1 MISHAIDDVVDDY
14 DVVIMDPPPALGMVS
29 MAVLQ
34 AANAMVI
41 PMPPSVI
48 DFASTVSFI
57 DMARTTMA
65 QLEKLGG
72 RAKPAYNFIK
82 IVASRVDESKSMHRE
97 ILSMMRQVFGGSM
110 INSVLRTSAEIDNA
124 SSRMKTVFE
133 LERPV
138 TSHEVH
144 NRSVRLLTEV
154 CHDIEMEVLRSWD
167 SKAKAHR

>member
-1 MISHAIDDVVDDY
+1 
-14 DVVIMDPPPALGMVS
+14 
-29 MAVLQ
+29 
-34 AANAMVI
+34 
-41 PMPPSVI
+41 
-48 DFASTVSFI
+48 
-57 DMARTTMA
+57 MARTTMA

-124 SSRMKTVFE
+124 SSRMQTVFE

-138 TSHEVH
+138 KSHKVH
-144 NRSVRLLTEV
+144 NRTAGRHVRKEV
-154 CHDIEMEVLRSWD
+154 D
-167 SKAKAHR
+167 

>member
-1 MISHAIDDVVDDY
+1 
-14 DVVIMDPPPALGMVS
+14 

-41 PMPPSVI
+41 PAPASVI

-57 DMARTTMA
+57 DMARTTMK
-65 QLEKLGG
+65 QLEQLGG
-72 RAKPAYNFIK
+72 RAKPAYNFIR
-82 IVASRVDESKSMHRE
+82 IVGSRVDEGKSMHRE
-97 ILSMMRQVFGGSM
+97 ILTMMRQVFGRSM
-110 INSVLRTSAEIDNA
+110 TNGVLRTSAEIDNA

-144 NRSVRLLTEV
+144 TRCMKQLSEV
-154 CHDIEMEVLRSWD
+154 CSEIEADVVRTWPSKSGGDI
-167 SKAKAHR
+167 

>member
-1 MISHAIDDVVDDY
+1 
-14 DVVIMDPPPALGMVS
+14 MVS

-41 PMPPSVI
+41 PVPPSVI

-57 DMARTTMA
+57 DMARTTMK
-65 QLEKLGG
+65 QLEQLAK
-72 RAKPAYNFIK
+72 RVKPAYNFIRL
-82 IVASRVDESKSMHRE
+82 VGSRVDESKSMHRE

-110 INSVLRTSAEIDNA
+110 ATSVLKTSAEIDNA

-133 LERPV
+133 LDRPV

-144 NRSVRLLTEV
+144 NRCMKHLSEV
-154 CHDIEMEVLRSWD
+154 CREIEADVIRSWA
-167 SKAKAHR
+167 SREGEAV

>member
-1 MISHAIDDVVDDY
+1 
-14 DVVIMDPPPALGMVS
+14 
-29 MAVLQ
+29 
-34 AANAMVI
+34 MVI

-65 QLEKLGG
+65 QLERLGG

-82 IVASRVDESKSMHRE
+82 IVASRVDDSKSMHRE

-133 LERPV
+133 LDRPV
-138 TSHEVH
+138 TSHGVH
-144 NRSVRLLTEV
+144 TRSVRLLT
-154 CHDIEMEVLRSWD
+154 RSEERRVGKECVSTCRSRW
-167 SKAKAHR
+167 SPYHKKKKKNK